1 MEVPSLALTGMDTV
15 FLTQPGYWL
24 RHNYTYRIVSNAYRG
39 LGMQDRRVGYHTCRD
54 TFACNSLL
62 NGGISSPSGASW
74 ACGRGKSSIGTR
86 DSRKLVCSVVRI

>member
-1 MEVPSLALTGMDTV
+1 MDVSSLALTGMDAV

-24 RHNYTYRIVSNAYRG
+24 RHNYPYQIVSNAYRG
-39 LGMQDRRVGYHTCRD
+39 SGMQDRREGYRTYRHTLV
-54 TFACNSLL
+54 CNSLL